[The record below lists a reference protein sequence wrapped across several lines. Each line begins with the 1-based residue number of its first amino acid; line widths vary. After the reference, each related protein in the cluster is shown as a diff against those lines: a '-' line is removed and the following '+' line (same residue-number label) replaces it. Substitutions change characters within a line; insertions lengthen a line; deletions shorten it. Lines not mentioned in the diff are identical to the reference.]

1 MPARDRGEVLL
12 RAVGCCNVVMPER
25 RSDDIVVI
33 MGRRD
38 FHCAGCGQDFERGT
52 WFRMDDIGT
61 LCLDCADLGRLDFL
75 PRGNTALTRRAKK
88 HSRLSAV
95 VVQWAQARNRYER
108 QGLLV
113 EPAAL
118 EAAEQE
124 CLADAEVRERRRLRD
139 LDRRAAEDENLMADF
154 AAAIKEQFPG
164 CPIDRATRI
173 ARHAA
178 TRSSGRVGRSAA
190 GRALDPEAVR
200 LAVIAS
206 IRHEDTTYEDLL
218 MLGVGRL
225 EARHQVRDQ
234 VDAALEQWSSL
245 S

>member
-1 MPARDRGEVLL
+1 
-12 RAVGCCNVVMPER
+12 MPER

-38 FHCAGCGQDFERGT
+38 FICAGCQQEFERGT
-52 WFRMDDIGT
+52 WFRMDDAGT
-61 LCLDCADLGRLDFL
+61 LCLDCADLGRLDFV
-75 PRGNTALTRRAKK
+75 PRGDTALTRRARK

-95 VVQWAQARNRYER
+95 VVQWARARKRYER
-108 QGLLV
+108 QGTLV

-118 EAAEQE
+118 DRAEEE

-139 LDRRAAEDENLMADF
+139 LDRRAVEDEKLVAAFAD
-154 AAAIKEQFPG
+154 AISAQFPG
-164 CPIDRATRI
+164 CPADRANRI

-190 GRALDPEAVR
+190 GRALDPGAVR

-218 MLGVGRL
+218 MDGVGRL
-225 EARHQVRDQ
+225 DARHEVRDQ
-234 VDAALEQWSSL
+234 VDQILARWEIGG
-245 S
+245 

>member
-1 MPARDRGEVLL
+1 M
-12 RAVGCCNVVMPER
+12 VVPER

-33 MGRRD
+33 MGRRA
-38 FHCAGCGQDFERGT
+38 FSCAGCGQDFERDT
-52 WFRMDDIGT
+52 WFRMDDVGT
-61 LCLDCADLGRLDFL
+61 LCLDCADLGHLDFL

-95 VVQWAQARNRYER
+95 VVQWARARKRYER

-118 EAAEQE
+118 EEAEQE

-139 LDRRAAEDENLMADF
+139 LDRRTDEDEQLAADF
-154 AAAIKEQFPG
+154 AAAITKQFPG
-164 CPIDRATRI
+164 CPVDRATRI

-206 IRHEDTTYEDLL
+206 IRHQDTTYEDLL
-218 MLGVGRL
+218 MQGVARL
-225 EARHQVRDQ
+225 DARHRVRDQ
-234 VDAALEQWSSL
+234 VDAVLEQWSSA
-245 S
+245 SSASSRER